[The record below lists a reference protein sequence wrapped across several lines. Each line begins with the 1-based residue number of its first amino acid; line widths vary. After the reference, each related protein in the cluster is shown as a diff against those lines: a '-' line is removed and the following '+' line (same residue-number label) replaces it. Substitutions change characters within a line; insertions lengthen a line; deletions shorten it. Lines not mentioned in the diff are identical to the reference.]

1 MKKSYINA
9 SKILMKKKV
18 FIKRGILMI
27 DSPCIGICALHKI
40 NNQTLC
46 AGCKRNPNEIRN
58 WMKFSNKEKKEV
70 IKRLKVR

>member
-1 MKKSYINA
+1 
-9 SKILMKKKV
+9 
-18 FIKRGILMI
+18 MI
-27 DSPCIGICALHKI
+27 DSPCIGICTLHKI